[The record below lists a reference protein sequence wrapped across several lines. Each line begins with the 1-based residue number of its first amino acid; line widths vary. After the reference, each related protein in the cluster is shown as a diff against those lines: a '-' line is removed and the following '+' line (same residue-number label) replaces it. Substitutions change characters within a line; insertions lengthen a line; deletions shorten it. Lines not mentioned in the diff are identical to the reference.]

1 MAKRKWPKRVPM
13 ESNKDVTIHV
23 TGVSMSGES
32 GLKKDD
38 TGRHPEEDKIR
49 VDNSEESDSK

>member
-1 MAKRKWPKRVPM
+1 MVPM

-38 TGRHPEEDKIR
+38 TGRHTEEDKIR
-49 VDNSEESDSK
+49 VDNSEESDSE

>member
-1 MAKRKWPKRVPM
+1 M

-38 TGRHPEEDKIR
+38 AGRHTEEDKIR
-49 VDNSEESDSK
+49 VNDSEESDSK

>member
-1 MAKRKWPKRVPM
+1 M
-13 ESNKDVTIHV
+13 ESNKDVTVHV

-38 TGRHPEEDKIR
+38 TDRHTEEDKIR
-49 VDNSEESDSK
+49 VSDSEESDSK

>member
-1 MAKRKWPKRVPM
+1 MARRKRRRMVPM
-13 ESNKDVTIHV
+13 EDNKDVTVHV